1 MAAIL
6 GEVDI
11 SFIAWSTCNMPTRA
25 ALFTG
30 DLEGLGGSFLV
41 SAISVA
47 LRHMSRARLA
57 SPDKAA
63 TLRAT
68 SCTASGSNA

>member
-6 GEVDI
+6 GDVDI
-11 SFIAWSTCNMPTRA
+11 SFIAWSTCNIPTRA

-30 DLEGLGGSFLV
+30 DLDGLGGNFLV

-47 LRHMSRARLA
+47 LRHISRARLA

-68 SCTASGSNA
+68 NCTASGSNA